1 LKTKSGAGVDGQ
13 PAKLKHGDGRR
24 IGRERERG
32 GEGERKKEWK
42 EGGRGREGERERGRT
57 SEQNLTSV

>member
-32 GEGERKKEWK
+32 GEGER
-42 EGGRGREGERERGRT
+42 ERGRT